1 MRGEEGKSKRYIG
14 RLVGRKKWDLRWE
27 KEERKTPVHS
37 CTYTSASDL
46 VMGRL
51 M

>member
-14 RLVGRKKWDLRWE
+14 RVVGRKKWDLRK

-37 CTYTSASDL
+37 STYTSASDL
-46 VMGRL
+46 VME
-51 M
+51 